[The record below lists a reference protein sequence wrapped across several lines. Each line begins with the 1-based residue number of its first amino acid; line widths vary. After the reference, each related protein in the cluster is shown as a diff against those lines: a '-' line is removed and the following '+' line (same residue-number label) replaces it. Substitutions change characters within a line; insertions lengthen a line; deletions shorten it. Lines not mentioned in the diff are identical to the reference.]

1 MLLTIPAPR
10 GEGMRRFVRRP
21 ELCGVYTFS
30 RDRAQWRTVYAETA
44 RSAVRVV
51 AVRLVSESGREVPGV
66 ARGPR
71 PLHVSQRSRRPPERA
86 GSAIATCAPPVLG
99 GARDWPERQSRA
111 GESAHSSLRDVS
123 GSRHCLLT
131 APTTFCLSPTG
142 GWVDPLR
149 TVSSCHQDQRWRRSP
164 VDGAAPRPRPPAP
177 GVQSG
182 FAISLLHRSQ
192 SAASSL
198 TFSGCAA
205 ARLFFSPIS
214 SARLKS

>member
-1 MLLTIPAPR
+1 
-10 GEGMRRFVRRP
+10 MRRSFGRP

-30 RDRAQWRTVYAETA
+30 RDRAQWRTVYAETLVGGPL
-44 RSAVRVV
+44 VRGPP
-51 AVRLVSESGREVPGV
+51 VSESGREVFGL
-66 ARGPR
+66 ADSGPR
-71 PLHVSQRSRRPPERA
+71 TAEYSESELLAGRQERDGFA
-86 GSAIATCAPPVLG
+86 DAL
-99 GARDWPERQSRA
+99 
-111 GESAHSSLRDVS
+111 
-123 GSRHCLLT
+123 
-131 APTTFCLSPTG
+131 LSPTG

-149 TVSSCHQDQRWRRSP
+149 TVSSCHQDQCWRRSP

-205 ARLFFSPIS
+205 ARSFFSPRS